1 MERQAGMKKAM
12 TALALFLGM
21 EALLMLGTC
30 AALGIGLSEMLAQ
43 RLLLGVVGGF
53 GFLLTVLIL
62 LLLRFLELPEVVQ
75 SRGAGVLLSILFPVA
90 SLLIL
95 AVAVYAAREID
106 GVAVGAAVFGFVLLI
121 ANGAILYLLRLMA
134 RHAKEEQERAL
145 LRQQMEIQTGSILAL
160 EKSYRSQRQATH
172 EFRNQLQTIHDLLAR
187 GAREEALRYVEQLQ
201 GMQTTRVFAVNTHHP
216 ILDAVLNQKYQAAK
230 ELDVDFQFRVNDLSR
245 LELET
250 DALVVLFSNL
260 LDNAVEGC
268 ARLPEGRMIRCSIL
282 LSDSLYISIRNTS
295 PTVVMNGKEIPTTKE
310 PKHEHGFGLV
320 SVRRILEDLGA
331 EYTFHYADGWF
342 EFVAEIPC

>member
-1 MERQAGMKKAM
+1 MKGILKCV
-12 TALALFLGM
+12 LVFLSVA
-21 EALLMLGTC
+21 ALLGFGTC
-30 AALGIGLSEMLAQ
+30 AALGIGLRAFWAQ
-43 RLLLGVVGGF
+43 RLLVGVVGGF
-53 GFLLTVLIL
+53 AFLLTVLVF
-62 LLLRFLELPEVVQ
+62 LLLRYLELPEISQARGTRWMLSFLFPAASFVLLAVLIFVVQ
-75 SRGAGVLLSILFPVA
+75 GISEMV
-90 SLLIL
+90 L
-95 AVAVYAAREID
+95 AVAIFG
-106 GVAVGAAVFGFVLLI
+106 GVLVI
-121 ANGAILYLLRLMA
+121 ANAAIVYLLRMME
-134 RHAKEEQERAL
+134 RQAKEERERSL
-145 LRQQMEIQTGSILAL
+145 LHQQMEIQTGSILAL

-187 GAREEALRYVEQLQ
+187 DAKEEALRYVEQLQ

-230 ELDVDFQFRVNDLSR
+230 ELDVDFQFRVNDLSG
-245 LELET
+245 LKLET

-295 PTVVMNGKEIPTTKE
+295 PPVVMHGKEIPTTKE
-310 PKHEHGFGLV
+310 PKHEHGFGLI

-342 EFVAEIPC
+342 EFVAEIPLK

>member
-1 MERQAGMKKAM
+1 MKKAM
-12 TALALFLGM
+12 TALVVFLGM
-21 EALLMLGTC
+21 EALLLLGTC
-30 AALGIGLSEMLAQ
+30 AALGIELSEMLAQ

-95 AVAVYAAREID
+95 AVAVYAVREID

-134 RHAKEEQERAL
+134 WQAKEEQERAL
-145 LRQQMEIQTGSILAL
+145 LHQQMQIQTGSILAL
-160 EKSYRSQRQATH
+160 EKSYRAQRQATH

-187 GAREEALRYVEQLQ
+187 GAKDEALRYVEQLQ

-268 ARLPEGRMIRCSIL
+268 ARLPEGRAIHCTL
-282 LSDSLYISIRNTS
+282 LFEDTLYISIANTS
-295 PTVVMNGKEIPTTKE
+295 PPVDIRDGRIPTTK
-310 PKHEHGFGLV
+310 PDRLNHGCGLNAIC
-320 SVRRILEDLGA
+320 RILDTMGA
-331 EYTFHYADGWF
+331 EYTFRYDDGWF
-342 EFVAEIPC
+342 RFAAEIPFS

>member
-1 MERQAGMKKAM
+1 MKRILKC
-12 TALALFLGM
+12 ALVFLVVAAVLGF
-21 EALLMLGTC
+21 GTC
-30 AALGIGLSEMLAQ
+30 AALGIGLEAFWKQ
-43 RLLLGVVGGF
+43 RLLVGVVGGF

-62 LLLRFLELPEVVQ
+62 LLVRYLELPEVSQ
-75 SRGAGVLLSILFPVA
+75 ARGTRWMLSFLFPAA
-90 SLLIL
+90 S
-95 AVAVYAAREID
+95 
-106 GVAVGAAVFGFVLLI
+106 FVLLAVLIFVVQGISEMVFAVAIFGGILVI
-121 ANGAILYLLRLMA
+121 ANAAIVYLLRMME
-134 RHAKEEQERAL
+134 RQAKEERERSL

-187 GAREEALRYVEQLQ
+187 GAKEEALRYVEQLQ

-268 ARLPEGRMIRCSIL
+268 ARLPESRMIRCSIL

-320 SVRRILEDLGA
+320 IVRRILEDLGA
-331 EYTFHYADGWF
+331 EYTFHYSDGWF

>member
-1 MERQAGMKKAM
+1 MKRFVSS
-12 TALALFLGM
+12 ALVFLIVSSVLG
-21 EALLMLGTC
+21 LGTC
-30 AALGIGLSEMLAQ
+30 AALGIGWETFWAQ
-43 RLLLGVVGGF
+43 RLLVGIVGGF

-62 LLLRFLELPEVVQ
+62 LLLRYLELPEVSQ
-75 SRGAGVLLSILFPVA
+75 AKGTRWMLSFLFPAA
-90 SLLIL
+90 S
-95 AVAVYAAREID
+95 
-106 GVAVGAAVFGFVLLI
+106 FVLLAVLLFVVQGISEMVLAAAIFGGVLVI
-121 ANGAILYLLRLMA
+121 ANVAIVYLLRTME
-134 RHAKEEQERAL
+134 RQAKEEQERAL

-172 EFRNQLQTIHDLLAR
+172 EFRNQLQTIHDLLTRDAKD
-187 GAREEALRYVEQLQ
+187 EALSYVEQLQ

-268 ARLPEGRMIRCSIL
+268 ARLTEGRMIRCSVL

-295 PTVVMNGKEIPTTKE
+295 PTVVMHGKEIPTTKE

-342 EFVAEIPC
+342 EFVAEIPL

>member
-1 MERQAGMKKAM
+1 MKRILKCVLVF
-12 TALALFLGM
+12 LA
-21 EALLMLGTC
+21 ASSLLVFGTC
-30 AALGIGLSEMLAQ
+30 GALGIGFHSFWEQ
-43 RLLLGVVGGF
+43 RLLVGVVGGF

-95 AVAVYAAREID
+95 AVSVYAAREID
-106 GVAVGAAVFGFVLLI
+106 GIAVGAAVFGFVLLI

-134 RHAKEEQERAL
+134 QQAKEEQERAL
-145 LRQQMEIQTGSILAL
+145 LRQQMEIQTGSILSL

-187 GAREEALRYVEQLQ
+187 DAKEEALRYVEQLQ
-201 GMQTTRVFAVNTHHP
+201 GMQTVRVFAVNTHHP

-230 ELDVDFQFRVNDLSR
+230 EQDMDFQFRVNDLSR

-268 ARLPEGRMIRCSIL
+268 APLPEGRMIRCSIL

-295 PTVVMNGKEIPTTKE
+295 LTVVMHGKEIPTTKE

-331 EYTFHYADGWF
+331 EYTFHYSNGWF
-342 EFVAEIPC
+342 EFVAEIPLK

>member
-1 MERQAGMKKAM
+1 MKKAM
-12 TALALFLGM
+12 TALAVFLGM
-21 EALLMLGTC
+21 EALLLLGTC
-30 AALGIGLSEMLAQ
+30 AALGIGLSEMLTQ
-43 RLLLGVVGGF
+43 RLLLGLVGGF

-75 SRGAGVLLSILFPVA
+75 SRGAGVLLGILFSVA

-106 GVAVGAAVFGFVLLI
+106 GVAVGALVFGFVLLI

-134 RHAKEEQERAL
+134 RQAKEEQERAL

-187 GAREEALRYVEQLQ
+187 GAKEEALRYVEQLQ
-201 GMQTTRVFAVNTHHP
+201 GMQTPRVFAVNTHHP

-268 ARLPEGRMIRCSIL
+268 ARLTEGRMIRCSVL

-295 PTVVMNGKEIPTTKE
+295 PTVVINGKEIPTTKE

-331 EYTFHYADGWF
+331 EYTFHYSDGWF
-342 EFVAEIPC
+342 EFVSEIPL